1 MFPNLAKNLAAL
13 DALKIDPDEYLITGG
28 AVLAVHG
35 IRDCHDLDVVCS
47 DKLATELREGFP
59 DALVRNF
66 SVCESM
72 FLNNIEFMFNFKAEN
87 RPWST
92 EQQIA
97 EADMIDGRRY
107 QTLERVKFFKRRQ
120 SRPKD
125 IEDIKIIEAYEGK
138 G

>member
-1 MFPNLAKNLAAL
+1 MFPNLAKNLVAL

-28 AVLAVHG
+28 AVLAIHG

-47 DKLATELREGFP
+47 DELASELRERFP

-66 SVCESM
+66 AVCESM

-97 EADMIDGRRY
+97 EADMIEGRRY
-107 QTLERVKFFKRRQ
+107 QTLERVKFFKRLQ